1 MDGSE
6 NKTPK
11 KARINA
17 GKIIALVLAALVVY
31 CCVYSLVVKAV
42 RGETLPM
49 PLGFGVGVI
58 LSGSM
63 EPTYHVNDLIFAVKA
78 RDFKVGDVVVYQT
91 GGTPVVHRVIEA
103 EDGTGV
109 VITQGDANNAPDD
122 PVIVSRIKGRVLFAI
137 PFLGAVMRFIK
148 TVPGMIMILIV
159 LFLLLFLSIRS
170 REEEKTEESKKTELE
185 KEISELRE
193 KVGAAAQ
200 DPRSEM
206 EREIEL
212 LRAKLGEAADPS
224 KEQPKEQSGR

>member
-6 NKTPK
+6 TKTPK
-11 KARINA
+11 KVKMNA
-17 GKIIALVLAALVVY
+17 GRIIALILAVLVVY

-42 RGETLPM
+42 RNETLPM

-78 RDFKVGDVVVYQT
+78 KNFKVGDIVVYQT

-103 EDGTGV
+103 DDGSGT

-122 PVIVSRIKGRVLFAI
+122 PVVISRIKGKVLFAV
-137 PFLGAVMRFIK
+137 PFVGAVMRFIK

-159 LFLLLFLSIRS
+159 LFILLLLSIRT
-170 REEEKTEESKKTELE
+170 REEEKTEESKKTEIE
-185 KEISELRE
+185 KEIVELRE
-193 KVGAAAQ
+193 KIGAEAS
-200 DPRSEM
+200 DPRTAM
-206 EREIEL
+206 EKEIAEL
-212 LRAKLGEAADPS
+212 RQKLGETADA
-224 KEQPKEQSGR
+224 EKEQSGR

>member
-6 NKTPK
+6 TKTPK
-11 KARINA
+11 KIKMNA
-17 GKIIALVLAALVVY
+17 GRIIALILAALVVY

-42 RGETLPM
+42 RNETLPM

-78 RDFKVGDVVVYQT
+78 KNFKVGDIVVYQT

-103 EDGTGV
+103 DDGSGT

-122 PVIVSRIKGRVLFAI
+122 PVVVSRIKGKVLFAV
-137 PFLGAVMRFIK
+137 PFVGAVMRFIK

-159 LFLLLFLSIRS
+159 LFILLLLSIRT
-170 REEEKTEESKKTELE
+170 REEEKTEESKKTEIE
-185 KEISELRE
+185 KEIAELRE
-193 KVGAAAQ
+193 KIGAEAS
-200 DPRSEM
+200 DPRTAM
-206 EREIEL
+206 EKEIAEL
-212 LRAKLGEAADPS
+212 RQKLGETADA
-224 KEQPKEQSGR
+224 EKEQSGR

>member
-6 NKTPK
+6 TKTPK
-11 KARINA
+11 NVKMNA
-17 GKIIALVLAALVVY
+17 GRIIALILAVLVVY

-42 RGETLPM
+42 RNETLPM

-78 RDFKVGDVVVYQT
+78 KNFKVGDIVVYQT

-103 EDGTGV
+103 DDGSGT

-122 PVIVSRIKGRVLFAI
+122 PVVVSRIKGKVLFAV
-137 PFLGAVMRFIK
+137 PFVGAVMRFIK

-159 LFLLLFLSIRS
+159 LFILLLLSIRT
-170 REEEKTEESKKTELE
+170 REEEKTEESKKTEIE
-185 KEISELRE
+185 KEIAELRE
-193 KVGAAAQ
+193 KIGAEAS
-200 DPRSEM
+200 DPRTAM
-206 EREIEL
+206 EKEIAEL
-212 LRAKLGEAADPS
+212 RQKLGETADA
-224 KEQPKEQSGR
+224 EKEQSGR

>member
-6 NKTPK
+6 TKTPK
-11 KARINA
+11 KVKMNA
-17 GKIIALVLAALVVY
+17 GRIIALILAVLVVY

-42 RGETLPM
+42 RNETLPM

-78 RDFKVGDVVVYQT
+78 KNFKVGDIVVYQT

-103 EDGTGV
+103 DDGSGT

-122 PVIVSRIKGRVLFAI
+122 PVVVSRIKGKVLFAV
-137 PFLGAVMRFIK
+137 PFVGAVMRFIK

-159 LFLLLFLSIRS
+159 LFILLLLSIRT
-170 REEEKTEESKKTELE
+170 REEEKTEESKKTEIE
-185 KEISELRE
+185 KEIAELRE
-193 KVGAAAQ
+193 KIGAEAL
-200 DPRSEM
+200 DPRTAM
-206 EREIEL
+206 EKEIAEL
-212 LRAKLGEAADPS
+212 RQKLGETADA
-224 KEQPKEQSGR
+224 EKEQSGR

>member
-6 NKTPK
+6 TKTPK
-11 KARINA
+11 KVKMNA
-17 GKIIALVLAALVVY
+17 GRIIALILAVLVVY

-42 RGETLPM
+42 RNETLPM

-78 RDFKVGDVVVYQT
+78 KNFKVGDIVVYQT

-103 EDGTGV
+103 DDGSGT

-122 PVIVSRIKGRVLFAI
+122 PVVISRIKGKVLFAV
-137 PFLGAVMRFIK
+137 PFVGAVMRFIK

-159 LFLLLFLSIRS
+159 LFILLLLSIRT
-170 REEEKTEESKKTELE
+170 RGEEKTEESKKTEIE
-185 KEISELRE
+185 KEIAELRE
-193 KVGAAAQ
+193 KIGAEAS
-200 DPRSEM
+200 DPRTAM
-206 EREIEL
+206 EKEIAEL
-212 LRAKLGEAADPS
+212 RQKLGETADA
-224 KEQPKEQSGR
+224 EKEQSGR

>member
-6 NKTPK
+6 TKTPK
-11 KARINA
+11 KIKMNA
-17 GKIIALVLAALVVY
+17 GRIIALILAVLVVY

-42 RGETLPM
+42 RNETLPM

-78 RDFKVGDVVVYQT
+78 KNFKVGDIVVYQT

-103 EDGTGV
+103 DDGSGT

-122 PVIVSRIKGRVLFAI
+122 PVVVSRIKGKVLFAV
-137 PFLGAVMRFIK
+137 PFVGAVMRFIK

-159 LFLLLFLSIRS
+159 LFLGCFSPSAQGKRRRRRNRKRRRS
-170 REEEKTEESKKTELE
+170 KRRSPSCAKRSAQRLRIPAPQWKRRSPSSAKNSAKRLTPKKNSPAGNGL
-185 KEISELRE
+185 
-193 KVGAAAQ
+193 
-200 DPRSEM
+200 
-206 EREIEL
+206 
-212 LRAKLGEAADPS
+212 
-224 KEQPKEQSGR
+224 